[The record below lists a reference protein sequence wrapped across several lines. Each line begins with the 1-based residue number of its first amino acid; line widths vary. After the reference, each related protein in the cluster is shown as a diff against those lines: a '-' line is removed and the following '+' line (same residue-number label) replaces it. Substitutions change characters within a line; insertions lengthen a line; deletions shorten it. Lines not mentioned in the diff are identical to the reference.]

1 MGIGRFACTPIVPLM
16 TTQAVLSQEA
26 AETASPIDR
35 AWRASLAALVAS
47 LAAMP
52 LLPNTIGYQASRLDQ
67 IPALRRPMY
76 ALSS

>member
-1 MGIGRFACTPIVPLM
+1 MGIGRFGLHPD
-16 TTQAVLSQEA
+16 A
-26 AETASPIDR
+26 ADDDTGGAHPGRGDASPIDR
-35 AWRASLAALVAS
+35 RVAGIAAAWVAS

-67 IPALRRPMY
+67 IPALRSPMY